1 MEPELDNDLPQVT
14 EAQIVAAQLRQEAAR
29 LVRLAEQLEAT
40 APMPKRQRRSRKQTV
55 SLVEMVAR
63 AGGEPAKRRRA

>member
-1 MEPELDNDLPQVT
+1 MDTELDNDLPRVT

-63 AGGEPAKRRRA
+63 AGGEPARRRRA